1 VEIYPGFAADEVLYE
16 DGAVAGVATKDA
28 GVGKDGVRKDTFA
41 RGMELRARQ
50 TLFAEGCRG
59 SCSEEVI
66 AKFGLREGKDVQT
79 YGIGMKEVGIVL
91 NLLPP
96 SIVFCTCCFRCTAAV
111 CLVVLFL
118 LGGIES
124 GELVGLGNSGGQ
136 A

>member
-59 SCSEEVI
+59 SCSEDVI
-66 AKFGLREGKDVQT
+66 AKFGLREGKDMQT
-79 YGIGMKEVGIVL
+79 YGIGMKEVGIE

-96 SIVFCTCCFRCTAAV
+96 SIVFCTLVAFDVRPQFAWSYCS
-111 CLVVLFL
+111 CLA
-118 LGGIES
+118 
-124 GELVGLGNSGGQ
+124 ELRVANW
-136 A
+136 